1 MIDYKICSLFSPNS
15 SSFRDFIILFDCVIA
30 YEQFIGVCGDYA
42 ILELIGV
49 NWNHTTSIKGTWG
62 NTEEKYK
69 AWHHKPRRRGTLN
82 FDGQGGAIKV
92 LSVVALEHFYQRVVL
107 SPARSLPYFPNILHL
122 FFPIFYTFFMHFE
135 FPNISSSF
143 GMWMGG

>member
-49 NWNHTTSIKGTWG
+49 NWNHTTSIKGT
-62 NTEEKYK
+62 
-69 AWHHKPRRRGTLN
+69 
-82 FDGQGGAIKV
+82 
-92 LSVVALEHFYQRVVL
+92 
-107 SPARSLPYFPNILHL
+107 
-122 FFPIFYTFFMHFE
+122 
-135 FPNISSSF
+135 
-143 GMWMGG
+143 